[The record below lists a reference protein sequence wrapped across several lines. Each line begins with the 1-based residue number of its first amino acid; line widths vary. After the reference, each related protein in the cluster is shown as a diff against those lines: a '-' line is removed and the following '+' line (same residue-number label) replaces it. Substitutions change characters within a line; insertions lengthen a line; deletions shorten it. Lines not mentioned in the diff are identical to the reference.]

1 MADNIDVTPG
11 TGKTVAADE
20 IAGAL
25 HQRVKITV
33 GADGTNDGDV
43 SSANPLPV
51 NDAGGSLTVDNAHL
65 TSLGGAVS
73 GTEVQV
79 DIVASL
85 PEGTNAIGKLSEN
98 SGVDIGDVDVTS
110 CALPTGASTAAKQ
123 DTIIGHVDGIE
134 TVLGTIDGD
143 TSDLAGC
150 VAGTEVQVDVVAPL
164 PAGTNAIG
172 KLAANSGVD
181 IGDVDVTSTVL
192 PTVTSI
198 GNGAKDVTTAG
209 SPVALAGSTACKKVF
224 ISSKDTN
231 TGKIFIGGS
240 GVSASSGCFIYPGG
254 SITLEISNLS
264 SVYIDSAV
272 NGEGVQFTYLA

>member
-1 MADNIDVTPG
+1 MADNVSITPG
-11 TGKTVAADE
+11 VGATVAADE

-43 SSANPLPV
+43 ASGNPLPV
-51 NDAGGSLTVDNAHL
+51 TDSANEALLTTIDAD
-65 TSLGGAVS
+65 TSSIATDTGTIAGDTTSIDGKITACNTGAV
-73 GTEVQV
+73 T
-79 DIVASL
+79 VAAS
-85 PEGTNAIGKLSEN
+85 
-98 SGVDIGDVDVTS
+98 
-110 CALPTGASTAAKQ
+110 ALPTGAATAAKQ
-123 DTIIGHVDGIE
+123 DTLIGHVDGVE
-134 TVLGTIDGD
+134 ALLTTIDGD
-143 TSDLAGC
+143 TSGLAGC
-150 VAGTEVQVDVVAPL
+150 VSGTELQVDVVGSL

-209 SPVALAGSTACKKVF
+209 SAVALAGSTACKKVF

-240 GVSASSGCFIYPGG
+240 DVSASSGCFIYPGG